1 MNATQLIEQFLQ
13 WMYSPET
20 VQADTLEGI
29 FARIIVAEVITAVL
43 AYLLRKH
50 RPGDTIQQL
59 PEDVVTLM
67 MEGRY
72 GLAYLLL
79 TAYTLFEEALFFGAP
94 IWLLQQFNLEEYKAT
109 AEYLASQL
117 WALLHIYPGIAIPL
131 IPMAVLKAT
140 LWLIGY
146 WWISTLWHIAHNTI
160 AYIQLVKQI

>member
-1 MNATQLIEQFLQ
+1 MNTTQLIQQFLQ
-13 WMYSPET
+13 WMYSPEA
-20 VQADTLEGI
+20 VQSDTLEGI
-29 FARIIVAEVITAVL
+29 FARIIVAEIITAVL
-43 AYLLRKH
+43 AYLLRKY

-94 IWLLQQFNLEEYKAT
+94 IWLLRQLSLAEHEAT
-109 AEYLASQL
+109 AEYIASQL
-117 WALLHIYPGIAIPL
+117 WALLHIHPGIAIPL

-140 LWLIGY
+140 LWLTGY
-146 WWISTLWHIAHNTI
+146 WWISTLWHIAHNTT
-160 AYIQLVKQI
+160 AYITLLRQI